1 MAKIALSLS
10 GGGFRAATYHL
21 GVLSYLNHLKTED
34 GTTLLDQVS
43 AVSTI
48 SGGTLTGLWLILRK
62 SQGWSNERMLREL
75 YRLLTTSDVCG
86 RACRE
91 FLSSENKNHSLIRE
105 MVRIYDEEIFHGA
118 TLGDLMEKIED
129 ISIDDFSANATE
141 FINSVEFRFQ
151 VGKRYKTPN
160 GGTSQGIIGN
170 APYRLPRN
178 IGAQVLLAE
187 VFAASSCFPG
197 GFEPLFFPR
206 DFQLSKKAENADYV
220 AKARVLPLMD
230 GGVVDNQGIEPIN
243 LIRDRRDLDLFII
256 SDAGCGHGSTFSYE
270 ETSKWEHLNIHHINM
285 ALNIIILVTAL
296 CLLWV
301 PAGFWR
307 GFVLGITIIFLTM
320 RLATTLI
327 ARLTL
332 KKLAKDIPFR
342 FNWKELLSIPL
353 GKYVDL
359 VKSRALSLLELTN
372 RVFMTHIR
380 ALNYATVYEDDRWKN
395 RRIMNALYELCPD
408 KKWDKHLSAEEKP
421 LMKPSQAVTDNSVLA
436 ASMGTTLWWS
446 DEDRRQGMPDAL
458 VSTGQYNTCWNLLEF
473 IYRLRRDSDNVGP
486 GTDAIVALQE
496 TLEADW
502 KRFQQDPHWMLKESS
517 YRPSGVRRQ

>member
-21 GVLSYLNHLKTED
+21 GVLSYLNHLKTKD

-43 AVSTI
+43 AVSTV

-62 SQGWSNERMLREL
+62 SQGWGNERMLREL
-75 YRLLTTSDVCG
+75 YQLLTTSDISG

-91 FLSSENKNHSLIRE
+91 FLNSGNKNHSLIRE

-151 VGKRYKTPN
+151 VGKMCKTPN

-170 APYRLPRN
+170 ALYKLPKG
-178 IGAQVLLAE
+178 IASQVLLAE

-220 AKARVLPLMD
+220 SKAKVLPLMD

-270 ETSKWEHLNIHHINM
+270 ETSKWEHLNIRYINI
-285 ALNIIILVTAL
+285 ALSIVILIAAL

-301 PAGFWR
+301 PSGFWR

-320 RLATTLI
+320 RVASTLI

-332 KKLAKDIPFR
+332 KKLAKNMSFR
-342 FNWKELLSIPL
+342 FNWKELLTIPL
-353 GKYVDL
+353 GKYIDL
-359 VKSRALSLLELTN
+359 VKSRALSLIELSN

-380 ALNYATVYEDDRWKN
+380 ALNYATVYEDDRWRN

-408 KKWDKHLSAEEKP
+408 KKWDKHLTAEEKP
-421 LMKPSQAVTDNSVLA
+421 LMKPSQAVVDNSVLA

-446 DEDRRQGMPDAL
+446 DEDRRQGMPEAL
-458 VSTGQYNTCWNLLEF
+458 VSTGQYNTCWNLLEY
-473 IYRLRRDSDNVGP
+473 IYRLRRNSENVAP
-486 GTDAIVALQE
+486 GIDGILALQD

-502 KRFQQDPHWMLKESS
+502 KRFQQDPHWMLRE
-517 YRPSGVRRQ
+517 